1 MKTINILGFLALIY
15 LASLLIRVFRKT
27 NPIDYWKAVKSN
39 FNIKVKRAL
48 AEQRGETPFY
58 YEKGKVEI
66 WAKTSI
72 QADAKYK
79 DIKKS
84 LKANK
89 NAKSK

>member
-1 MKTINILGFLALIY
+1 MKAITILGILALIY
-15 LASLLIRVFRKT
+15 LATLLFRVFRKT

-48 AEQRGETPFY
+48 AEQRGEIPFY

-79 DIKKS
+79 DMKKS